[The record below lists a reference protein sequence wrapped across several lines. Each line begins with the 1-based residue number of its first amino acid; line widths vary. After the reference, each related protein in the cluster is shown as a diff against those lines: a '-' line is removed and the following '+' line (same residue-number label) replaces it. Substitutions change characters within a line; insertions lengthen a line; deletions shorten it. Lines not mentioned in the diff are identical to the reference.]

1 MDRLLLVL
9 WLFPIFE
16 FSCMVVG
23 LTRARGHERH
33 HHQHGG
39 PPATEAI
46 IQVTTIGNHAVVN
59 EIISAIRAYDLP
71 FPYQFWVVTEPGVA
85 DGYLGA
91 DEVVVVPAEFTA
103 LSSYKARAQEYS
115 RRLRS
120 ERGLARDDVKIIML
134 DDDSLPTAKYLT
146 DVYEADYDICEGIL
160 APRRGYGRLLSHF
173 DDLRTYNCLVVCS
186 LWQGVGHPIWVHGE
200 GLCLRGSA
208 EAKVTWNFPVLAS
221 EDLTVGQN
229 AVERGLS
236 WGFVWEYVQLRSP
249 FTFRDFLRQRR
260 RWTWGNI
267 YALRQ
272 GLIPPLGSA
281 LVVGRLILGLIIE
294 LLVTAA
300 LILVPLGIWHP
311 APGLLPELYVA
322 LGLWLGTFAF
332 ACWIGSEDEGAS
344 VLRRLINTVV
354 GVVLAPITSF
364 ATTAVLIIS
373 VLMGDPKRF
382 EVIAKSHP
390 PLEDA
395 P

>member
-16 FSCMVVG
+16 FTCMVIG
-23 LTRARGHERH
+23 LSRARGHERH

-39 PPATEAI
+39 LAATEAI
-46 IQVTTIGNHAVVN
+46 IQVTTIGNHDVVN
-59 EIISAIRAYDLP
+59 EIISAVRSYNLP

-85 DGYLGA
+85 DEYEGA

-103 LSSYKARAQEYS
+103 LASYKARAQEYS

-120 ERGLARDDVKIIML
+120 ERGLAREDVKIIML

-146 DVYEADYDICEGIL
+146 DVFSADYDICQGIL
-160 APRRGYGRLLSHF
+160 TPRRGYGRLLSHF

-186 LWQGVGHPIWVHGE
+186 LWQGIGHPIWVHGE

-208 EAKVTWNFPVLAS
+208 EAEVTWNFPVLAS

-229 AVERGLS
+229 AVDRGLS

-300 LILVPLGIWHP
+300 LILVPLGVWRP
-311 APGLLPELYVA
+311 ASGLLPELLVA
-322 LGLWLGTFAF
+322 LGLWLGT
-332 ACWIGSEDEGAS
+332 AS
-344 VLRRLINTVV
+344 
-354 GVVLAPITSF
+354 
-364 ATTAVLIIS
+364 
-373 VLMGDPKRF
+373 
-382 EVIAKSHP
+382 
-390 PLEDA
+390 
-395 P
+395 